1 MTQEDYICNRKVQFD
16 GGNEFQLRLD
26 EGAMIPVM
34 TILGVCNPNRR
45 KMMCHI
51 FAMPSHISCEQP
63 SILCCVLPQFVP
75 YFLPCYLTAML
86 TGPSEQFGFSC
97 VFGFLPLGHENY
109 PLGLFCRMPVRSKFL
124 CDERFCKH
132 TYATSIRVSTASLKI

>member
-75 YFLPCYLTAML
+75 YFLPSLA
-86 TGPSEQFGFSC
+86 P
-97 VFGFLPLGHENY
+97 LPVH
-109 PLGLFCRMPVRSKFL
+109 F
-124 CDERFCKH
+124 
-132 TYATSIRVSTASLKI
+132 VSTCFATTFLSFQQLKNYICNVYTYCFQIPLKSSAIGFHTNSLIIAIQLLNYIHCW